1 MVGRIDVHAHFV
13 PPAYREAA
21 LAAGHGHP
29 DGMPVIPDWSPG
41 LALETMDRL
50 GVAAACV
57 SVSSPG
63 IWFGDAGAAAAL
75 ARSVN
80 DSGAE
85 LARAYP
91 GRFGFFASLP
101 LPDVQLALAEL
112 AYSLDELGADGVV
125 LLTNH
130 AGTYLGDPVLEPVWR
145 ELGARQATVF
155 VHPTAPSC
163 VPVLHRDRPYPLM
176 EFLFD
181 TTRAV
186 TDLVLSGALARN
198 PGVHLVV
205 PHAGAALP
213 AMAHR
218 IAGIAGRLL
227 TDEPGSGDMLAA
239 LRGFWYD
246 TAGFP
251 LPAQL
256 GALLKLTDP
265 GHLVWGSDWPFTLE
279 GRIRQ
284 ASAELDASAG
294 GLLTPAQLDAV
305 HSENVAQLLPALS
318 KRAQRNL

>member
-1 MVGRIDVHAHFV
+1 MSGRIDVHAHFV
-13 PPAYREAA
+13 PPVYREAA
-21 LAAGHGHP
+21 LAAGHEHP
-29 DGMPVIPDWSPG
+29 DGMPVMPDWSPG

-63 IWFGDAGAAAAL
+63 IWFGAADAAARL
-75 ARSVN
+75 ARAVN
-80 DSGAE
+80 DSAAE
-85 LARAYP
+85 LVRSHP
-91 GRFGFFASLP
+91 DRFGFFASLP
-101 LPDVQLALAEL
+101 LPDIPLSLAEL
-112 AYSLDELGADGVV
+112 SYSLDELGADGIV
-125 LLTNH
+125 LLTNS

-145 ELGARQATVF
+145 ELAARQATVF
-155 VHPTAPSC
+155 IHPTAPSC
-163 VPVLHRDRPYPLM
+163 VPVMHTDRPYPLM

-186 TDLVLSGALARN
+186 TDLVLSGALVRN
-198 PGVHLVV
+198 PGVKLIV

-227 TDEPGSGDMLAA
+227 ADEPGSGEVLQA

-256 GALLKLTDP
+256 GALLQLAEKDR
-265 GHLVWGSDWPFTLE
+265 LVFGSDWPFTLE
-279 GRIRQ
+279 ERCKRT
-284 ASAELDASAG
+284 SEELDSAPA
-294 GLLTPAQLDAV
+294 GLLTPVELTGLRSGNAAR
-305 HSENVAQLLPALS
+305 LLPALH
-318 KRAQRNL
+318 KRAAARL